1 MIREEAICVG
11 LRDRLVVA
19 VLCGVSWLP
28 IAFVRRGYTWDDWV
42 LAGISPNEV
51 RDWHRD
57 AGRVFPLSSEVFL
70 VGGSI
75 GVRLGT
81 VVALIVTGL
90 AVLSLLS
97 RYGVFNRSELI
108 LVSVLAA
115 VNPLDTS
122 KSLLVTAPY
131 TWSLAFF
138 FLGWALLVSH
148 RWWVVGL
155 PVLFV
160 SYDTNSLL
168 FFAVLP
174 LLDLIYLATLRR
186 YPATRLR
193 ISGLGASL
201 VLYAVSRFLI
211 RPPQGSYEGY
221 NSPGVFGL
229 IFTFASFFGIAL
241 LALGLLRGR
250 PLPSELSSRGSL
262 LAAVGVLLILVG
274 IVPYLAVQRFPPYL
288 TAETRHY
295 LLVGLGVGVTV
306 AGIARAFGSLT
317 GMPSMRRGVVRSVA
331 ILSILFTWLNSFL
344 SLQYW
349 NFVDEVSRSLPS
361 IEIPPNSL
369 VLVEYDETPV
379 VALTRRIGPNY
390 LDTWYVWTGIVDP
403 ERVNGVLAIV
413 ATEYTRYLQGRFRV
427 VYGEQREAWGVV
439 GFQPSTTA
447 TYLRIRNV
455 GGILGFFSSYE
466 LYKAEIKVDLPLS

>member
-1 MIREEAICVG
+1 MRVG
-11 LRDRLVVA
+11 VRDRLLVA

-42 LAGISPNEV
+42 LAVIDSNEV

-57 AGRVFPLSSEVFL
+57 AGRLFPLSAELFL
-70 VGGSI
+70 ATGSI

-81 VVALIVTGL
+81 VAALIATGL

-97 RYGVFNRSELI
+97 RFRVFSRSELI
-108 LVSVLAA
+108 LVSVLAS

-131 TWSLAFF
+131 TWSLALF
-138 FLGWALLVSH
+138 FLGWALLVSR

-160 SYDTNSLL
+160 SYDTSSLL

-174 LLDLIYLATLRR
+174 LLDLIYFTHPSRHRSNKFRLA
-186 YPATRLR
+186 
-193 ISGLGASL
+193 GLAAS
-201 VLYAVSRFLI
+201 VGLYAVIRFLL
-211 RPPQGSYEGY
+211 RPPKGSYVGY

-229 IFTFASFFGIAL
+229 IFAVASFCGIGL
-241 LALGLLRGR
+241 LALGLFRGR
-250 PLPSELSSRGSL
+250 SLFADLRTRGSL

-274 IVPYLAVQRFPPYL
+274 LTPYLAVQRFPPYL

-295 LLVGLGVGVTV
+295 LLVGLGVGVAV
-306 AGIARAFGSLT
+306 VGIARALGAFT
-317 GMPSMRRGVVRSVA
+317 GIPSMRHRVVTLVA
-331 ILSILFTWLNSFL
+331 VLSIAFTWFNAFL

-349 NFVDEVSRSLPS
+349 RFVDEVSDSLS
-361 IEIPPNSL
+361 SLEIAPGSL
-369 VLVEYDETPV
+369 VLVEYEETPAT
-379 VALTRRIGPNY
+379 ALTRRIGPNY

-403 ERVNGVLAIV
+403 NRDKALLAIV
-413 ATEYTRYLQGRFRV
+413 ATEYPRYIQGRFRN
-427 VYGEQREAWGVV
+427 VYGDQREPWGVE
-439 GFQPSTTA
+439 GFQPTSTA
-447 TYLRIRNV
+447 IYLRIRSV
-455 GGILGFFSSYE
+455 GGISGFFASHE
-466 LYKAEIKVDLPLS
+466 LSRADVKVDLPVP